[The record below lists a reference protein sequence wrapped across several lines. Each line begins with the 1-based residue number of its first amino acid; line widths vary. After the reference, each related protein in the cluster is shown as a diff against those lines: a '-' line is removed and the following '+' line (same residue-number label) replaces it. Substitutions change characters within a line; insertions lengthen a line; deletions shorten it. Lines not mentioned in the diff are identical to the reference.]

1 MMRPFLWINL
11 FIFLFVFGGVVIS
24 HAQEEIVA
32 PSEPVALP
40 SLENLD
46 FVSGEVVAF
55 DSSKGQLDVK
65 VYLDSAGNA
74 KEQVI
79 SLAVSLESEITDGEN
94 ELRSDA
100 LVKGAEVDVEYDIR
114 SNQATYIFVY

>member
-1 MMRPFLWINL
+1 M
-11 FIFLFVFGGVVIS
+11 IS